1 MLRDDKAFTLV
12 EVLIAMMVLSVGLLE
27 LGRMQIVA
35 IQVTSAAN
43 RLTQG
48 TNIAQD
54 RIEQLM
60 ALPFDHLN
68 LVDISPTDAALWTEY
83 TDPNPPEGFTVVWR
97 VNDQTTTPPTKAVNV
112 FTTWT
117 QFRTTK
123 NVTFSFVKSRST
135 K

>member
-1 MLRDDKAFTLV
+1 MLHNEKAFTLI

-35 IQVTSAAN
+35 IQVNAAAN

-48 TNIAQD
+48 ANVAQD

-60 ALPFDHLN
+60 ALPFDHAN
-68 LVDISPTDAALWTEY
+68 LVDASPADAALWTEY

-97 VNDQTTTPPTKAVNV
+97 VNDQNTAPPTKAVNV

-117 QFRTTK
+117 QFRATR
-123 NVTFSFVKSRST
+123 NVTFSFVKSQATR
-135 K
+135 

>member
-35 IQVTSAAN
+35 IRVNSAAN

-48 TNIAQD
+48 TNLAQD

-60 ALPFDHLN
+60 ALPFDHAS
-68 LVDISPTDAALWTEY
+68 LVDASPTDEGLWTEY
-83 TDPNPPEGFTVVWR
+83 TDPNPPAGFTVLWR
-97 VNDQTTTPPTKAVNV
+97 VNDQSTAPSTKVVNV

-117 QFRTTK
+117 QFGTTK
-123 NVTFSFVKSRST
+123 NVTFSFVKSRAT

>member
-1 MLRDDKAFTLV
+1 MLRNEKAFTLI
-12 EVLIAMMVLSVGLLE
+12 EVLVAMMVLSVGLLE

-35 IQVTSAAN
+35 IQVNAAAN

-60 ALPFDHLN
+60 ALPFDHAN
-68 LVDISPTDAALWTEY
+68 LVDTSPADAALWTEY
-83 TDPNPPEGFTVVWR
+83 TDPNPPEGFMVVWR
-97 VNDQTTTPPTKAVNV
+97 VNDQNTAPPTKTVNV

-117 QFRTTK
+117 QFRATR
-123 NVTFSFVKSRST
+123 NVTFSFVKSQST
-135 K
+135 R